1 MKYGIGLDCGIASVG
16 YAVMQLD
23 ENDDPCRIIRLGSR
37 VFNKAEN
44 PQDGASLAAP
54 RREAR
59 GMRRRI
65 RRHQHRLERIRYLL
79 VSSGV
84 LSKTELDNLFCGQLC
99 DIYMLRAKALD
110 EPLTAAEFSR
120 VLIHLAQRRG
130 FRSNRKTDA
139 QDKEAGK
146 ILSAV
151 SETRKKWNAA
161 AIEPSVKCFI
171 RTRNSGNTNATKA
184 MIMPPRWRGAWLKTK
199 CTKFL
204 KRKGASACRLQVK
217 L

>member
-44 PQDGASLAAP
+44 PEDGASLAAP

-151 SETRKKWNAA
+151 SE
-161 AIEPSVKCFI
+161 
-171 RTRNSGNTNATKA
+171 NTEE
-184 MIMPPRWRGAWLKTK
+184 M
-199 CTKFL
+199 
-204 KRKGASACRLQVK
+204 
-217 L
+217 